1 MGKKQQ
7 KNKGQQGQ
15 QSDHTAIANM
25 QIGWGLASNHPVFS
39 VIAYRASR
47 YSGAHDNTCPRDG
60 WAVVY
65 PNGLI
70 HAHPSRRAEP
80 EEWAYV
86 FAHCLLHLGFEHFR
100 WMPNQK
106 AWNAACD
113 MYVARFLADLK
124 FVRKGDSELPLNTSY
139 VFTSHTEDQLY
150 TRFVEQGIPTDA
162 LDFSTGGADGIDL
175 ILDDERYG
183 RAAGRW
189 GEEPRW
195 GEWLAQGLIEA
206 VSRSVDV
213 AGGVSDGIYSGGYT
227 GRKSIAEQAR
237 AWFINNYPLLGAL
250 AASFKIIKDQQLC
263 HRMEISVAA
272 VDAELREIYMNP
284 AAGLN
289 LDEAKFV
296 MAHELLHVGLSHHT
310 RQQGRDHYLWNV
322 ACDYVIN
329 SWLVEMGIGALPS
342 FGLLYEPEL
351 KGLSAEAIYDRIV
364 NDLRRYRKL
373 ATFRGFGEPDMLP
386 SHTDG
391 WWDSTKGM
399 ALDDFYRRCL
409 AQGLVYHQTQGR
421 GYFPAGLIEEIQAL
435 SQPPIPWDVELAQWF
450 ESHFPRLEKVRT
462 YARPSRRQA
471 STPDIPRPR
480 YVRPLEIDKGRTF
493 GVVLDTSGSMPR
505 ELLGKALGAIASYAV
520 AHDVPA
526 ARVVFCDAVAYDA
539 GYMPPEA
546 IAERVRV
553 KGRGGTILQPG
564 VDLLQSAED
573 FPDDGPILIITDT
586 QCDQVRVARDHAWL
600 IPKGARLPFV
610 PRGEVFCID

>member
-1 MGKKQQ
+1 MAKK
-7 KNKGQQGQ
+7 KGNLPYQENEATQNAQ
-15 QSDHTAIANM
+15 L
-25 QIGWGLASNHPVFS
+25 GWSMASGHPIFRTLAW
-39 VIAYRASR
+39 RATLFR
-47 YSGAHDNTCPRDG
+47 GADQNRCPRDG

-65 PNGLI
+65 SNGQI
-70 HAHPSRRAEP
+70 HAHPTRRAAWED
-80 EEWAYV
+80 WAYV

-100 WMPNQK
+100 EMPNPK

-113 MYVARFLADLK
+113 LYVARFLADLK
-124 FVRKGDSELPLNTSY
+124 FVRLANSELAVSTSY
-139 VFTSHTEDQLY
+139 AFTSQTEEQLY
-150 TRFVEQGIPTDA
+150 KRFVDQGVPPEA
-162 LDFSTGGADGIDL
+162 LDFSTGGADGIDFIRRDEEIPL
-175 ILDDERYG
+175 RNWQILDP
-183 RAAGRW
+183 
-189 GEEPRW
+189 PRW
-195 GEWLAQGLIEA
+195 GEWLAQGLVEA

-213 AGGVSDGIYSGGYT
+213 AGGISEGIYSDSG

-237 AWFINNYPLLGAL
+237 AWFINSYPLLGAL
-250 AASFKIIKDQQLC
+250 AASFKIIEDQQLC
-263 HRMEISVAA
+263 IRMEISVAA

-284 AAGLN
+284 AAGMN
-289 LDEAKFV
+289 LEEAKFV

-329 SWLVEMGIGALPS
+329 SWLVEMGVGALPA

-386 SHTDG
+386 SHTSG
-391 WWDSTKGM
+391 WWDSAKGM
-399 ALDDFYRRCL
+399 SLDEFYRRCL
-409 AQGLVYHQTQGR
+409 AQGLNYSQVQGR

-450 ESHFPRLEKVRT
+450 ESHFPRVEKERT

-480 YVRPLEIDKGRTF
+480 YVRPLEIDMGRTF

-505 ELLGKALGAIASYAV
+505 ELLGKALGSIASYAV

-526 ARVVFCDAVAYDA
+526 ARVVFCDAAAYDA
-539 GYMPPEA
+539 GYMAPEA

-553 KGRGGTILQPG
+553 KGRGGTVLQPG
-564 VDLLQSAED
+564 VHLLENAED
-573 FPDDGPILIITDT
+573 FPKDGPILVITDT
-586 QCDQVRVARDHAWL
+586 ECENHIRIVRDHAWL
-600 IPKGARLPFV
+600 IPKGRRLPFV
-610 PRGEVFCID
+610 PRGPVFTIE